1 MLMDIHLLFDY
12 RKGQTKI
19 LLLQKH
25 NTQRKPLKLQVIAS
39 LHLTNCNT
47 ELFFHTKLH
56 SRSQGPTQ
64 SLEQQAAPPL
74 GNATLAI
81 GFFL

>member
-1 MLMDIHLLFDY
+1 MDIPLLFDY
-12 RKGQTKI
+12 RKGQAKI
-19 LLLQKH
+19 LLWKH
-25 NTQRKPLKLQVIAS
+25 NTQKKPLKLQVIAS
-39 LHLTNCNT
+39 LHFTNCNR

-64 SLEQQAAPPL
+64 SLEQQAALPL
-74 GNATLAI
+74 GNATLAV